1 MTTTELANIETIKKE
16 VSTPLVIDV
25 ERVAKLSSKS
35 VSTNTTRA
43 YASDWAGFEVFCR
56 ERNLTSLPALSITV
70 VAYLDALM
78 QEGKKASTITRVVSA
93 IKHYH
98 EVNNYDDCTDDAVVR
113 NAKRNVNR
121 SLGTAKAKK
130 QACTLDILKICLP
143 LGKTLID
150 YRDKALL
157 LLGFATGLRRSELV
171 ALNVE
176 DMEFSEKGLKVTV
189 RRSKSDQSGQGRLIG
204 VPTTHT
210 TVCAV
215 TAVKQW
221 VKEANIATGAL
232 WLGVD
237 RHGNK
242 LGRLSDKGVSRIVK
256 SRVEDRGFDAS
267 AFGGHSLRAGVVTTL
282 AQVGLSADAIG
293 RHTGQSINIVGE
305 YVRTANILD
314 DSNVLRRIL

>member
-1 MTTTELANIETIKKE
+1 MTTTTELTITTTQEE
-16 VSTPLVIDV
+16 VATPLMIDV

-35 VSTNTTRA
+35 VSANTARA
-43 YASDWAGFEVFCR
+43 YESDWSGFEEFCTA
-56 ERNLTSLPALSITV
+56 RNLTCLPALSITV

-78 QEGKKASTITRVVSA
+78 VQGKKASTITRVVSA

-98 EVNNYDDCTDDAVVR
+98 DTNNHLDPTDDSTVR
-113 NAKRNVNR
+113 NAKRNVAR

-130 QACTLDILKICLP
+130 TACTLDILKVCLP
-143 LGKTLID
+143 LGKELID
-150 YRDKALL
+150 VRDKALL

-171 ALNVE
+171 GLDVE
-176 DMEFSEKGLKVTV
+176 DLDITDKGIKITV

-204 VPTTHT
+204 VPTTHSSA
-210 TVCAV
+210 CAV
-215 TAVKQW
+215 SAVKVW
-221 VKEANIATGAL
+221 LKEANISSGAL